1 MSMPSGDSPQTAQDY
16 YDYLLA
22 HHQNDGRIVT
32 WQVDWVSLAWMYG
45 FVVALALL
53 GLLWVWQ
60 YRTTLA
66 RGRPGGNLYPVD
78 RFGNYVAEE
87 ARPVS
92 PFFLVLT
99 LGLTLFAAVIIAG
112 HLIWGQIF

>member
-1 MSMPSGDSPQTAQDY
+1 MTMPTGDSAETAQDY

-32 WQVDWVSLAWMYG
+32 WDVDWVSLAWMWG
-45 FVVALALL
+45 FVAALTVLA
-53 GLLWVWQ
+53 LLWVWQ

-66 RGRPGGNLYPVD
+66 RGPGRGGLYPID
-78 RFGNYVAEE
+78 RFGSYVAEE

-99 LGLTLFAAVIIAG
+99 LGLTLFAAVIVVG